1 MPKYDAVVIGAG
13 NGGLAAACR
22 MALAGKKTLLIERHN
37 LPGGCASS
45 FRRGRFEFETALH
58 ELCEWGTAEKFG
70 ACRQTV
76 VDDFGVDLKG
86 HIVPENFRVITT
98 ASDGKTKIDATL
110 PCGQQPFI
118 DAMEKYVP
126 GCRKSIEDFF
136 KIGTEFHEAGDYSL
150 SVNGKTDPAY
160 MQEHYPNFLRL
171 GSYPIDKVFNAMKMP
186 KLAQDIMG
194 TYWGYLDVAADKL
207 SFLQYTN
214 MVWLYVTYGAWIP
227 DKTSHELTTGMLES
241 FRKHGG
247 ETWFN
252 CSATKI
258 LFDDEK
264 AVCGVETTCGT
275 VETKHILCNAN
286 PTMVYAN
293 MCPPEVVP
301 ERMVKLHN
309 AREYSARMFVVY
321 IGLDKSAEELGL
333 HDYSVFMPESADSVR
348 EYQSGKTIKDN
359 YNMVSVCYNTV
370 NPDFSPPGTCVIS
383 LTTTFSGDDWANV
396 DEEDYFKTK
405 NMMANRL
412 IDRFEEKLG
421 VTIRP
426 YIEEI
431 EVATPWTMCNF
442 VNTPQGSA
450 YGYELSGWDSMMPRM
465 MMMGTEFPVKGLKF
479 VGASSIRGDG
489 YNSAIFSGNTL
500 ARKTLSEMK
509 EEEEG

>member
-1 MPKYDAVVIGAG
+1 
-13 NGGLAAACR
+13 
-22 MALAGKKTLLIERHN
+22 
-37 LPGGCASS
+37 
-45 FRRGRFEFETALH
+45 
-58 ELCEWGTAEKFG
+58 
-70 ACRQTV
+70 
-76 VDDFGVDLKG
+76 
-86 HIVPENFRVITT
+86 
-98 ASDGKTKIDATL
+98 
-110 PCGQQPFI
+110 
-118 DAMEKYVP
+118 
-126 GCRKSIEDFF
+126 
-136 KIGTEFHEAGDYSL
+136 
-150 SVNGKTDPAY
+150 
-160 MQEHYPNFLRL
+160 
-171 GSYPIDKVFNAMKMP
+171 
-186 KLAQDIMG
+186 
-194 TYWGYLDVAADKL
+194 
-207 SFLQYTN
+207 
-214 MVWLYVTYGAWIP
+214 
-227 DKTSHELTTGMLES
+227 MLES

-370 NPDFSPPGTCVIS
+370 NPDFSPPGTCVVS